1 MYYDLYFFQL
11 FFLQQRFE
19 DLSKLIE
26 LDVSAFDMFDLPP
39 VKEYELYIRSFGR
52 SDTQQ
57 AYVQTRDDDVDRDIQ
72 TEEIEVLSKWT
83 QHPPDEDTAVGGN
96 SRWNDCMGLAHPHK
110 VDLSHRTNKFLEPE
124 TIWNEV

>member
-1 MYYDLYFFQL
+1 MTKLYCKGTQL
-11 FFLQQRFE
+11 FLLAVNSRDSRFSSCFFLKIYRLSTLHLFLLVSSYRFE

-57 AYVQTRDDDVDRDIQ
+57 AYVQTRDDDVERDVQ
-72 TEEIEVLSKWT
+72 TDEIEVLSKWT
-83 QHPPDEDTAVGGN
+83 QHPPDEDTAVGG
-96 SRWNDCMGLAHPHK
+96 G
-110 VDLSHRTNKFLEPE
+110 
-124 TIWNEV
+124 